1 MQLGNLYFDA
11 ERYDDAIKWYG
22 EALKLVP
29 NDVNVSTDLGVCY
42 YYTNQPDKALAQ
54 FDRSLKLDPKHA
66 KTLLNVGIVR
76 AFGKQDLDGATQAWQ
91 QVVEVAPD
99 SPEGQAAKRAL
110 DSLTSAHA
118 GGAQETGCLML
129 LRLALFIVLVVIVAR
144 AFWRLVDGIV
154 EGVSGRPK
162 GGRSQVPTR
171 GVQMV
176 RDPVC
181 GTFVLPDRAVTI
193 VDGRAPGLLLLRRLP
208 RQVPRRQARAT
219 DRSRRRTRMTA
230 ESALRADIVEVGRRM
245 YARGYTASN
254 DGNISVRLG
263 GDRLLMTPK
272 SVCKG
277 FMTPDMMCIT
287 DLEGSKLQGDRDPS
301 SEMLMHL
308 EVYRQRPDVQ
318 AVVHA
323 HPPTATG
330 FAVAG
335 IPLDRAV
342 LAEVLTTLG
351 SIPIAE
357 YATPSTSELPEAVR
371 KYIKAH
377 DGMLL
382 ANHGA
387 LTVGADLFGA
397 YYKMETIEH
406 FAKISLV
413 ARLLGREN
421 LISREEVTRLQE
433 LRGDVRHQGAGAD
446 LRRPTRRGRRRATGR
461 ARWSGAGRR
470 RTRLVPDAASRRAAD
485 GERRTGKFG

>member
-1 MQLGNLYFDA
+1 
-11 ERYDDAIKWYG
+11 
-22 EALKLVP
+22 
-29 NDVNVSTDLGVCY
+29 
-42 YYTNQPDKALAQ
+42 
-54 FDRSLKLDPKHA
+54 
-66 KTLLNVGIVR
+66 
-76 AFGKQDLDGATQAWQ
+76 
-91 QVVEVAPD
+91 
-99 SPEGQAAKRAL
+99 
-110 DSLTSAHA
+110 
-118 GGAQETGCLML
+118 
-129 LRLALFIVLVVIVAR
+129 
-144 AFWRLVDGIV
+144 
-154 EGVSGRPK
+154 
-162 GGRSQVPTR
+162 
-171 GVQMV
+171 
-176 RDPVC
+176 
-181 GTFVLPDRAVTI
+181 
-193 VDGRAPGLLLLRRLP
+193 
-208 RQVPRRQARAT
+208 
-219 DRSRRRTRMTA
+219 MTA

-245 YARGYTASN
+245 YARAYTASN

-263 GDRLLMTPK
+263 ADRLLMTPK

-287 DLEGSKLQGDRDPS
+287 DLEGRKLQGDRDPS

-357 YATPSTSELPEAVR
+357 YATPSTKALPAAVR

-387 LTVGADLFGA
+387 LTVGADLYGA

-413 ARLLGREN
+413 ARLLGQEN
-421 LISREEVTRLQE
+421 LLSREEVTRLQE
-433 LRGDVRHQGAGAD
+433 LRGSYGIKAPAPICAEPGTDATSGSVPDDATDVLCQTVQAPKGDGLRLVAGDLRAAAEGPSSLAAVSRANPGGAGEIRLTYRELSALIED
-446 LRRPTRRGRRRATGR
+446 AIRSLR
-461 ARWSGAGRR
+461 
-470 RTRLVPDAASRRAAD
+470 
-485 GERRTGKFG
+485 

>member
-1 MQLGNLYFDA
+1 M
-11 ERYDDAIKWYG
+11 
-22 EALKLVP
+22 
-29 NDVNVSTDLGVCY
+29 
-42 YYTNQPDKALAQ
+42 
-54 FDRSLKLDPKHA
+54 SL
-66 KTLLNVGIVR
+66 
-76 AFGKQDLDGATQAWQ
+76 
-91 QVVEVAPD
+91 
-99 SPEGQAAKRAL
+99 
-110 DSLTSAHA
+110 
-118 GGAQETGCLML
+118 
-129 LRLALFIVLVVIVAR
+129 
-144 AFWRLVDGIV
+144 
-154 EGVSGRPK
+154 
-162 GGRSQVPTR
+162 
-171 GVQMV
+171 
-176 RDPVC
+176 
-181 GTFVLPDRAVTI
+181 
-193 VDGRAPGLLLLRRLP
+193 
-208 RQVPRRQARAT
+208 
-219 DRSRRRTRMTA
+219 
-230 ESALRADIVEVGRRM
+230 ESSLRADIVEVGRRM

-263 GDRLLMTPK
+263 AGRLLMTPK

-277 FMTPDMMCIT
+277 FMTPDMMCVT
-287 DLEGSKLQGDRDPS
+287 DLDGKKLQGDRDPS

-357 YATPSTSELPEAVR
+357 YATPSTRELPEAVR

-387 LTVGADLFGA
+387 LTVGADLYGA

-421 LISREEVTRLQE
+421 LLSREEVMRLQE
-433 LRGDVRHQGAGAD
+433 LRGSYGIQAPAPICAVPGTDLESRSVADRTGAPGDATCQTVQAPKGDGSRLVADVV
-446 LRRPTRRGRRRATGR
+446 
-461 ARWSGAGRR
+461 R
-470 RTRLVPDAASRRAAD
+470 RTAEGREDEEIRLTYRELSALLEDAIRSIR
-485 GERRTGKFG
+485 

>member
-1 MQLGNLYFDA
+1 M
-11 ERYDDAIKWYG
+11 
-22 EALKLVP
+22 
-29 NDVNVSTDLGVCY
+29 T
-42 YYTNQPDKALAQ
+42 
-54 FDRSLKLDPKHA
+54 
-66 KTLLNVGIVR
+66 
-76 AFGKQDLDGATQAWQ
+76 
-91 QVVEVAPD
+91 
-99 SPEGQAAKRAL
+99 
-110 DSLTSAHA
+110 
-118 GGAQETGCLML
+118 
-129 LRLALFIVLVVIVAR
+129 
-144 AFWRLVDGIV
+144 
-154 EGVSGRPK
+154 
-162 GGRSQVPTR
+162 
-171 GVQMV
+171 
-176 RDPVC
+176 
-181 GTFVLPDRAVTI
+181 
-193 VDGRAPGLLLLRRLP
+193 
-208 RQVPRRQARAT
+208 
-219 DRSRRRTRMTA
+219 TA

-287 DLEGSKLQGDRDPS
+287 DLDGRKLQGDRDPS
-301 SEMLMHL
+301 TEMLMHL
-308 EVYRQRPDVQ
+308 EVYRQRPDAQ

-323 HPPTATG
+323 HPPIATG

-335 IPLDRAV
+335 IPLNRAV

-357 YATPSTSELPEAVR
+357 YATPSTQELPDAVR

-387 LTVGADLFGA
+387 LTVGTDLYSA

-421 LISREEVTRLQE
+421 LIAREEVERLQE
-433 LRGDVRHQGAGAD
+433 LRGTYGIKAPAPICAD
-446 LRRPTRRGRRRATGR
+446 DAPSAADAAALCQVVEAP
-461 ARWSGAGRR
+461 SGGGQ
-470 RTRLVPDAASRRAAD
+470 RLVPDLVAGPFDVAQGRPIAEAA
-485 GERRTGKFG
+485 RTGGDAEIRLTYRELSALIEEAVKSLR